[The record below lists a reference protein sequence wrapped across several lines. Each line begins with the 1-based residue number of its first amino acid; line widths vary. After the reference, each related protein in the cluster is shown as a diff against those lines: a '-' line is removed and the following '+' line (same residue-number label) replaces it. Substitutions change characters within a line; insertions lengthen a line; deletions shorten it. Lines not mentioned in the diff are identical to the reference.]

1 MYAPLLLLQRPGAV
15 LICTGCGVASHRGW
29 VDYWNRGLYL
39 MKTAIG
45 AVQTRLL
52 QMLWLDPE
60 EASYAANITVWLR
73 WLFWVGAVIEL
84 AYRPTFT
91 YAKYIPFMLMH
102 VPLVTLN
109 GYVHYR
115 LLTKRRVTWRHLIVL
130 CAMDV
135 ALITVSVVVDGGFDT
150 FLFLPYYPALAA
162 FAAVFTSALLNL
174 TWTTV
179 TASIYVGVSL
189 TVGSGLA
196 FDGINE
202 KMLLSRV
209 LAMFGVVLVVNFITR
224 FQRRRARAAME
235 REGALQRERV
245 ELSQAIHDTVA
256 QTAYMIG
263 LGIDAAKQVAGDT
276 NEELTTRLEA
286 TSRLAKTAVWQ
297 LRHPIDMG
305 RIFDGRDLGWTLDSH
320 VATFRSITSVSA
332 ELTQNGEE
340 PPLSI
345 EAKTMLF
352 TIAHN
357 ALANAFRHAGAC
369 RVLVELDFG
378 RDELRLS
385 VSDDGVGLPD
395 DYDERGHGFANM
407 RTDAERLGG
416 RLVVE
421 PRGPAGGASV
431 TCVMP
436 LGPGEQEA

>member
-1 MYAPLLLLQRPGAV
+1 M
-15 LICTGCGVASHRGW
+15 
-29 VDYWNRGLYL
+29 
-39 MKTAIG
+39 
-45 AVQTRLL
+45 QTRLL
-52 QMLWLDPE
+52 TMLWLDPG
-60 EASYAANITVWLR
+60 EASYAATITVWMR

-84 AYRPTFT
+84 AYRPAFT
-91 YAKYIPFMLMH
+91 QAKYVPFMLMH
-102 VPLVTLN
+102 VPLVALN

-115 LLTKRRVTWRHLIVL
+115 LLSRRRVTWRHLLVL
-130 CAMDV
+130 SGMDI
-135 ALITVSVVVDGGFDT
+135 ALITASVVVDGGFDT

-174 TWTTV
+174 TWTTI
-179 TASIYVGVSL
+179 TACTYIGVSL
-189 TVGSGLA
+189 TVGSGMA

-224 FQRRRARAAME
+224 FQRRRARAASK
-235 REGALQRERV
+235 REAELQRERI

-263 LGIDAAKQVAGDT
+263 LGIDAAKQVAGDA
-276 NEELTTRLEA
+276 NEELTARLDA
-286 TSRLAKTAVWQ
+286 TSRLSRTAVWQ

-320 VATFRSITSVSA
+320 VATFTSITSVSA
-332 ELTQNGEE
+332 ELAQTGVE
-340 PPLSI
+340 PPLSVQVRS
-345 EAKTMLF
+345 MLF

-357 ALANAFRHAGAC
+357 ALANALRHAEAS

-395 DYDERGHGFANM
+395 DYEERGHGFANM
-407 RTDAERLGG
+407 RAYAERLGG
-416 RLVVE
+416 RLIVE
-421 PRGPAGGASV
+421 PRGPVGGASV

-436 LGPGEQEA
+436 LARGEREG